1 MDLLIPIKMKIYY
14 NLLAL
19 VILVPLMGMSQQFPY
34 FSLTQYQLNRINPA
48 YVGVE
53 GESVFTLGSR
63 MQWSGIEGAPSSY
76 TLGYS
81 TSRGERV
88 GLGFS
93 MVSDK
98 VFIEQ
103 QTMAYVD
110 FSYHLPISEKLSV
123 YLGIKGGGN
132 FYKSDPSGLQNYMA
146 VEDPSKVAVRQFSP
160 NVGVG
165 VYLVAGSSWISLSAP
180 RMVEVTRGDKSRVY
194 AKDRVHSYAAAGT
207 SFKVND
213 QFSLLP
219 SVLFRKVIGLPIS
232 TEISA
237 QLKHNKGI
245 EVGAQVRD
253 VSNMSLFGMFQ
264 VRENISVGYAY
275 ESFSDTEMSGMN
287 ENAHELL
294 LRITLG
300 KSSPKDNSEE
310 TQISSDKIP

>member
-1 MDLLIPIKMKIYY
+1 MRIYY

-19 VILVPLMGMSQQFPY
+19 VILIPLLGISQQFPY

-53 GESVFTLGSR
+53 AETVFTLGSR
-63 MQWSGIEGAPSSY
+63 MQWSAIDGAPTSY

-81 TSRGERV
+81 SSRGERV

-110 FSYHLPISEKLSV
+110 FSYHLPITEKLSV
-123 YLGIKGGGN
+123 YLGLKGGGN
-132 FYKSDPSGLQNYMA
+132 FYKSDPSGLQNFR
-146 VEDPSKVAVRQFSP
+146 VLEDPSKVAVRQFSP
-160 NVGVG
+160 NIGVG
-165 VYLVAGSSWISLSAP
+165 VYVVAGSSWLSLSAP

-194 AKDRVHSYAAAGT
+194 AKDRVHSYVAAGT
-207 SFKVND
+207 RFKVSE

-219 SVLFRKVIGLPIS
+219 SVLFRKVAGLPIS
-232 TEISA
+232 TEIST
-237 QLKHNKGI
+237 QLKHYKGL
-245 EVGAQVRD
+245 EVGVQVRD
-253 VSNMSLFGMFQ
+253 VSNMSLFGMFP
-264 VRENISVGYAY
+264 VRENISVGYAF
-275 ESFSDTEMSGMN
+275 ESFSDTEVSGLN

-300 KSSPKDNSEE
+300 KTSEQVKPSE
-310 TQISSDKIP
+310 TETN